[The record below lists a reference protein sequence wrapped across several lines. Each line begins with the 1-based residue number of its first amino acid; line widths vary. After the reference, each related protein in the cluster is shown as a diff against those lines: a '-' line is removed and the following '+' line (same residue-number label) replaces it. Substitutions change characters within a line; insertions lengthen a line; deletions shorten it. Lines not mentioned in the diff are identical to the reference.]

1 MVLIPPGTLKTR
13 VLARDMVV
21 VVVVVRSEEFKR
33 VDEEN
38 DQFVPPFLSLDDV
51 RFVPY

>member
-13 VLARDMVV
+13 VLARDMVA
-21 VVVVVRSEEFKR
+21 VVVVRGEEFKR

-38 DQFVPPFLSLDDV
+38 DQFVPSFLSLDNV
-51 RFVPY
+51 RFAPY